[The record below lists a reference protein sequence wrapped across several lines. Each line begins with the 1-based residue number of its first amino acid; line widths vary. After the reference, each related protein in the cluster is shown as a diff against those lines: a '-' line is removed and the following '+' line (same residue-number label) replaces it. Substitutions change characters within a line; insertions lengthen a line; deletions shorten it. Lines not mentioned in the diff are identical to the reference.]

1 MAKKKM
7 YRLRAMLRA
16 TSLLIT
22 FGLLLQEVQ
31 AQSAK
36 SVMGTV
42 TDETNSPLPGV
53 TIMVKGSTRGVM
65 TDPDGSYSISVSVG
79 GALVFSYLGMKT
91 QEITVD
97 ERSEYNVQLKPQEN
111 EFEEVVVVAFA
122 TQKKESVISAITTV
136 SPKELKVPSSNL
148 TTALAGRMSGLI
160 AYQQS
165 GEPGNDNA
173 QFFIRGVTT
182 FGYKK
187 DPLILIDNIE
197 LTSDDLARLN
207 VDDIAQFSIMK
218 DATATALYGARGA
231 NGVIIVTTKEGQAGK
246 PKISVR
252 YEHSI
257 SQPTQMVSVAD
268 PITYMR
274 LNNEA
279 VNTRRNPLNTSADA
293 GYTVFSQSKIDNTIA
308 GTNPYM
314 YPAVDWYKELFNDYA
329 STDRANLNLSGGSEK
344 VRYYIAASFT
354 KDNGVLKNEKLN
366 NYNTNID
373 LRKYTVRSNTNIDL
387 TNSTEVII
395 RVSGSFD
402 DYVGPLNGG
411 DQLFNKV
418 IRTSPVLYP
427 KSYPAVGSYA
437 GSTHV
442 LFGNTDVGN
451 YLNPYADMVKG
462 YKEYN
467 RTTVVAQAE
476 VKQKFDFLTE
486 GMEARLMLSTTRYS
500 YNDVLRYNVPFHY
513 QAASY
518 DPATDTYVLL
528 PLNTDGQEYLGYYP
542 GSKDMNT
549 TNYIEG
555 AMSYNRVFDDKHA
568 VSAMLVYIQQENK
581 TANAESL
588 QLSLPRRNQG
598 VSGRFT
604 YAYDSRYFTE
614 FNFGYNGSERFS
626 INERYGFFPSMG
638 LGYIL
643 SNESFWEPLLPV
655 VDLLKLKFTYGLVG
669 NDAIGDSRDRFYYL
683 SEVNMDDGNRGQ
695 VFGAEYG
702 NRLNGISNSRYPNP
716 HITWET
722 SRKSNLGLELG
733 LFNKTL
739 ELQADLFY
747 EYRSNI
753 YMSRSYIPS
762 SMGLSA
768 GVSANVGEASSR
780 GVDLSLTYSLAAGQ
794 NYWVKSMG
802 NFTYAVGRYE
812 VYEELDY
819 AGLGEPWRT
828 RVGQPIN
835 WNYGYI
841 AERLFIDDYDIINS
855 PTQTFG
861 SYQAG
866 DIKYRDI
873 NRDGVINFSDMV
885 FIGYPNQPEI
895 TYGFGVSGGYKDF
908 DLSLFFQGNARV
920 TFFLDPNKI
929 TPFVDISADDKR
941 NMGMDENKTA
951 VNNLLSVIA
960 EDHWSESNRNL
971 YAFWP
976 RLAPRTVSNNA
987 QTSTWWMHDGSF
999 MRLKTVELGYT
1010 LPAKLAKKLHMQ
1022 SLRLYVTG
1030 NNLLTFSSFKLWD
1043 PEMGSN
1049 GLGYPIQRVYNIGIN
1064 VNL

>member
-1 MAKKKM
+1 VQG
-7 YRLRAMLRA
+7 LRAQ
-16 TSLLIT
+16 TT
-22 FGLLLQEVQ
+22 
-31 AQSAK
+31 K
-36 SVMGTV
+36 SVTGLV
-42 TDETNSPLPGV
+42 IDEESNPLPGV
-53 TIMVKGSTRGVM
+53 IVTVKGSTKGVI
-65 TDPDGSYSISVSVG
+65 TDLDGRFYMATVELGST
-79 GALVFSYLGMKT
+79 LVFSLLGMST
-91 QEITVD
+91 QEVKVD
-97 ERSEYNVQLKPQEN
+97 DRNEYEVKLRTQEN
-111 EFEEVVVVAFA
+111 ELDETVVVAFA
-122 TQKKESVISAITTV
+122 KQKKESVISAITTV
-136 SPKELKVPSSNL
+136 APKELKVPSSNL

-165 GEPGNDNA
+165 GEPGKDNA

-252 YEHSI
+252 YEHAI
-257 SQPTQMVSVAD
+257 SQPTQMVKIAD
-268 PITYMR
+268 PITYMQ

-279 VNTRRNPLNTSADA
+279 VNTRRNPLNTSADV
-293 GYTVFSQSKIDNTIA
+293 GYMVFSQSKIDNTIA

-329 STDRANLNLSGGSEK
+329 SVDRANVNLSGGSER

-373 LRKYTVRSNTNIDL
+373 LKKYSVRSNTNIDL
-387 TNSTEVII
+387 TSSTELIV
-395 RVSGSFD
+395 RVNGSFD

-427 KSYPAVGSYA
+427 KSYPAVGEYA

-442 LFGNTDVGN
+442 LFGNSDVGN

-476 VKQKFDFLTE
+476 AKQKFDFLTK
-486 GMEARLMLSTTRYS
+486 GLEARLMISTTRYS
-500 YNDVLRYNVPFHY
+500 YNDVLRYSVPYHY
-513 QAASY
+513 QATSY
-518 DPATDTYVLL
+518 DPATDTYFLRAL
-528 PLNTDGQEYLGYYP
+528 DAATGDESLGYHP

-549 TNYIEG
+549 TNYIE
-555 AMSYNRVFDDKHA
+555 ASASYNRTFDERHA
-568 VSAMLVYIQQENK
+568 VSAMLVYIRQENK
-581 TANAESL
+581 TANADNL

-604 YAYDSRYFTE
+604 YSYDSRYFTE
-614 FNFGYNGSERFS
+614 LNFGYNGSERFS
-626 INERYGFFPSMG
+626 ENERYGFFPSMG
-638 LGYIL
+638 VGYIV
-643 SNESFWEPLLPV
+643 SNEGFWEPILPI
-655 VDLLKLKFTYGLVG
+655 VDLFKLKFTYGLVG
-669 NDAIGDSRDRFYYL
+669 NDAIGEDKDRFYYL
-683 SEVNMDDGNRGQ
+683 SEVNMNDEGRRQ
-695 VFGAEYG
+695 YFGTEFANY
-702 NRLNGISNSRYPNP
+702 LNGISNTRYPNP
-716 HITWET
+716 YITWET
-722 SRKSNLGLELG
+722 SRKSNFGIELG
-733 LFNKTL
+733 LFDKTL
-739 ELQADLFY
+739 ELQTDLFY
-747 EYRSNI
+747 EYRTNI
-753 YMSRSYIPS
+753 YQNRAYIPS

-768 GVSANVGEASSR
+768 GVSANLGEASSR
-780 GVDLSLTYSLAAGQ
+780 GIDLSLTYSMASGQ
-794 NYWVKSMG
+794 SYWLKSMG
-802 NFTYAVGRYE
+802 NFTYAVGKYE
-812 VYEELDY
+812 VFEEPDY

-828 RVGQPIN
+828 RVGQPIAYN
-835 WNYGYI
+835 EGYI
-841 AERLFIDDYDIINS
+841 AERLFIDEYDVLNA

-861 SYQAG
+861 NYQAG

-873 NRDGVINFSDMV
+873 NGDGRINESDKV
-885 FIGYPNQPEI
+885 YLGFPNQPEI

-908 DLSLFFQGNARV
+908 DLSVFFQGNARV

-951 VNNLLSVIA
+951 VNNLLAVIA
-960 EDHWSESNRNL
+960 DDHWSESNRNL

-976 RLAPRTVSNNA
+976 RLAPRVIDNNS
-987 QTSTWWMHDGSF
+987 QQSTWWMHDASF

-1010 LPAKLAKKLHMQ
+1010 LPVKLAKKLKMQ
-1022 SLRLYVTG
+1022 SLRVYVTG
-1030 NNLLTFSSFKLWD
+1030 NNLLTFSGFKLWD
-1043 PEMGSN
+1043 PEMGNN

-1064 VNL
+1064 INL

>member
-1 MAKKKM
+1 MYKM
-7 YRLRAMLRA
+7 VVLAVA
-16 TSLLIT
+16 A
-22 FGLLLQEVQ
+22 LLLCAQGLQ
-31 AQSAK
+31 AQ
-36 SVMGTV
+36 GTKAVGGVV
-42 TDETNSPLPGV
+42 TDEEGNPLPGV
-53 TIMVKGSTRGVM
+53 TIVVKGSTKGVI
-65 TDPDGSYSISVSVG
+65 TDPDGKFSVNVAVG
-79 GALVFSYLGMKT
+79 NVLVFSYLGMGT
-91 QEITVD
+91 QEVKVD
-97 ERSEYNVQLKPQEN
+97 ARNEYAVQLKSQEN
-111 EFEEVVVVAFA
+111 EFDEVVVVAFA

-160 AYQQS
+160 AFQQS
-165 GEPGNDNA
+165 GEPGKDNA

-252 YEHSI
+252 YEHSF
-257 SQPTQMVSVAD
+257 SQPTQMVGIAD
-268 PITYMR
+268 PITYMQ

-279 VNTRRNPLNTSADA
+279 VNTRRNPLNTSADV

-314 YPAVDWYKELFNDYA
+314 YPAVNWYKELFNDFA

-344 VRYYIAASFT
+344 VRYYIAASYSR
-354 KDNGVLKNEKLN
+354 DNGVLKNEPIN

-373 LRKYTVRSNTNIDL
+373 LNKYSVRSNTNIDL
-387 TNSTEVII
+387 TSSTEII
-395 RVSGSFD
+395 VRVNGSFD

-427 KSYPAVGSYA
+427 KSYPAVGAYA

-442 LFGNTDVGN
+442 LFGNTDAGN

-476 VKQKFDFLTE
+476 AKQKLNFITE
-486 GMEARLMLSTTRYS
+486 GLEARFMISTTRYS
-500 YNDVLRYNVPFHY
+500 YNEVLRYNVPYHY
-513 QAASY
+513 QATSY
-518 DPATDTYVLL
+518 DPATDSYFLM
-528 PLNTDGQEYLGYYP
+528 PLNTDGEEFLSYYP
-542 GSKDMNT
+542 GAKDMNT

-555 AMSYNRVFDDKHA
+555 AMSYNRTFDEKHA

-626 INERYGFFPSMG
+626 ENERYGFFPSVG
-638 LGYIL
+638 VGYII
-643 SNESFWEPLLPV
+643 SNESFWEPLTET
-655 VDLLKLKFTYGLVG
+655 VDLFKLKLTHGLVG
-669 NDAIGDSRDRFYYL
+669 NDAIGDDKDRFYYL
-683 SEVNMDDGNRGQ
+683 SEVNTNDEGRRQ
-695 VFGAEYG
+695 YFGAEYG
-702 NRLNGISNSRYPNP
+702 YSLNGISNSRYPNP
-716 HITWET
+716 YITWET
-722 SRKSNLGLELG
+722 STKSNLGLELG
-733 LFNKTL
+733 MFDSRL

-747 EYRSNI
+747 EYRTNI
-753 YMSRSYIPS
+753 YQNRAYIPS

-780 GVDLSLTYSLAAGQ
+780 GVDLSLNYSLASGKDF
-794 NYWVKSMG
+794 WLKSMG
-802 NFTYAVGRYE
+802 NFTYAVGKYE
-812 VYEELDY
+812 VYEEPDY

-828 RVGQPIN
+828 RIGQAIN
-835 WNYGYI
+835 YNYGYI
-841 AERLFIDDYDIINS
+841 AERLFIDEYDILNS

-861 SYQAG
+861 LYQAG
-866 DIKYRDI
+866 DVKYRDI
-873 NRDGVINFSDMV
+873 NRDGRINESDQV
-885 FIGYPNQPEI
+885 FLGYPNQPEI
-895 TYGFGVSGGYKDF
+895 TYGFGVSGGFMNF
-908 DLSLFFQGNARV
+908 DLSVFFQGNSRV
-920 TFFLDPNKI
+920 TFFLEPHKI
-929 TPFVDISADDKR
+929 APFVDISSDDKYH
-941 NMGMDENKTA
+941 MGMDENKTA
-951 VNNLLSVIA
+951 VNNLLAVIA
-960 EDHWSESNRNL
+960 NDHWSESNRDL

-976 RLAPRTVSNNA
+976 RLSPNVVNNNS
-987 QTSTWWMHDGSF
+987 QKSTWWMHDASF

-1010 LPAKLAKKLHMQ
+1010 LPDKLAKRLSMQ
-1022 SLRLYVTG
+1022 SLRIYVTG

-1049 GLGYPIQRVYNIGIN
+1049 GLGYPIQRVYNMGIN
-1064 VNL
+1064 INF